1 MGNQYKLTL
10 SNQTVYLRLIE
21 QAKASGAYDFVVV
34 DSGSV
39 LDAFQS
45 QLYAAADRVLLLTGQ
60 DAYCAFQTRR
70 YLANLNH
77 RDVEKYL
84 LVCNR
89 FRKGIPNELVSAACT
104 LPVTEYIEAQT
115 AENCGLQELSKA
127 DGLRKLSYMLT

>member
-1 MGNQYKLTL
+1 M
-10 SNQTVYLRLIE
+10 
-21 QAKASGAYDFVVV
+21 
-34 DSGSV
+34 
-39 LDAFQS
+39 LDDFQS

-60 DAYCAFQTRR
+60 DAYSAFQTRR
-70 YLANLNH
+70 YLENLNH

-104 LPVTEYIEAQT
+104 LPVTEYIEAL
-115 AENCGLQELSKA
+115 ASEPCGLQELCRA

>member
-1 MGNQYKLTL
+1 M
-10 SNQTVYLRLIE
+10 
-21 QAKASGAYDFVVV
+21 
-34 DSGSV
+34 
-39 LDAFQS
+39 LDTFQS

-60 DAYCAFQTRR
+60 DAYGAFQTRR

-77 RDVEKYL
+77 RDAEKYL